1 MKQIWFKIALIIT
14 IQSLVFQAFAQTSP
28 ENLKTVLVYRIA
40 DCVKWKA
47 DSSTVFTIGVLSDNQ
62 LLLEKF
68 NELSK
73 VAKINNKPIRIKQIN
88 SLNSIHVLHILYVDK
103 SYNEAIYEILK
114 QAGKNSLII
123 TEENN
128 KLGNFMINLKFD
140 AQKGSYTFVYNRANI
155 LFAGLDLKDEIVLL
169 KGTEIEIRQ
178 LYLEAKKLSDEQ
190 LNLVN
195 ELKSQSDVQT
205 KNIIIKNDSIQKM
218 KGLIDLNQSKITK
231 QVLVLAQKDSLSS
244 NLNKRIENQQ
254 IELNTNLLQT
264 KQLLTERNTA
274 EDIIHS
280 YQAKINQQANL
291 SNNLTNQISAKQ
303 KELVTL
309 NNSLNEKESLIKRQN
324 SWLFVSILIILI
336 VIISVI
342 IISRAYVLTRRARQ
356 KIAEQ
361 KKELE
366 STLEQLKSTQL
377 QLVQSEKMASLGV
390 FISGIAH
397 EINNP
402 VNFISMGVDAIEK
415 VIEKVIAL
423 FAELNKLTPESK
435 GDEIQQL
442 IELKQK
448 LKFQRSLDA
457 VPEIL
462 ANIKIGIT
470 RTIAITNGLRLYA
483 RMDSEEKIYSDIN
496 QIIETAILL
505 IKPQL
510 NSEIAIQLN
519 YGHLQQTKVYPGK
532 LSQVFVNILG
542 NAIDAIHSMRKT
554 AKKHSISIATNE
566 IEGIIK
572 IEFSDTGNGIPPEV
586 LSKIFDPFYTTK
598 EVGKGTGLGMS
609 IATSIIEEH
618 NGKISAR
625 NNPDGGATFKIEIP
639 IHND

>member
-1 MKQIWFKIALIIT
+1 MKQIWLKIALIIT
-14 IQSLVFQAFAQTSP
+14 IQTFVFQAFAQISP
-28 ENLKTVLVYRIA
+28 ENLKTALVYRIA
-40 DCVKWKA
+40 NCVKWKA
-47 DSSTVFTIGVLSDNQ
+47 DTTSVFSVGVLSNNQ
-62 LLLEKF
+62 ILIDKF

-73 VAKINNKPIRIKQIN
+73 VAKINKKPIRIKLIPD
-88 SLNSIHVLHILYVDK
+88 LNSIQALHILYVDK
-103 SYNEAIYEILK
+103 SYNEAMFEILK
-114 QAGKNSLII
+114 RAGKNSLII
-123 TEENN
+123 SEDHDTP
-128 KLGNFMINLKFD
+128 GNFMINLIFD
-140 AQKGSYTFVYNRANI
+140 SNNSNYTFVYNRANI
-155 LFAGLDLKDEIVLL
+155 LFAGLDLTDEIVLL

-190 LNLVN
+190 LKVVS

-205 KNIIIKNDSIQKM
+205 KNIIVKNDSIQKM
-218 KGLIDLNQSKITK
+218 KEVISFNQSKISE
-231 QVLVLAQKDSLSS
+231 QLINLAQKDSLSI
-244 NLNKRIENQQ
+244 NLNKKIEYQQ
-254 IELNTNLLQT
+254 VELKQNLLQT
-264 KQLLTERNTA
+264 QKLLTERKIA
-274 EDIIHS
+274 ENIINS
-280 YQAKINQQANL
+280 YQDKINQQESL
-291 SNNLTNQISAKQ
+291 SNNLTYQISAKQ

-309 NNSLNEKESLIKRQN
+309 NNSLNEKESLIKKQN
-324 SWLFVSILIILI
+324 SWLFASILIILI
-336 VIISVI
+336 VIVSI
-342 IISRAYVLTRRARQ
+342 IFIYRAYVVTHRARQ

-402 VNFISMGVDAIEK
+402 VNFISMGVDGIEK

-423 FAELNKLTPESK
+423 FAELNNLSAESK

-442 IELKQK
+442 IELKQN

-462 ANIKIGIT
+462 TNIKIGIA

-496 QIIETAILL
+496 QIIETALIL

-510 NSEIAIQLN
+510 NSEIAIQAN
-519 YGHLQQTKVYPGK
+519 YGNLQQIKVFPGK
-532 LSQVFVNILG
+532 LSQVFVNILS
-542 NAIDAIHSMRKT
+542 NAIDAIHSVEKST
-554 AKKHSISIATNE
+554 KKHTISITTNE
-566 IEGIIK
+566 IDGIIQ
-572 IEFSDTGNGIPPEV
+572 IEFSDTGNGIPAEV
-586 LSKIFDPFYTTK
+586 LTKIFDPFYTTK

-618 NGKISAR
+618 NGKISAK
-625 NNPDGGATFKIEIP
+625 NNPEGGATFTIEIP
-639 IHND
+639 VNNE